1 MDRGPNPGERSVDLS
16 RRVMKV
22 LCAIVELYIRSG
34 GPVAS
39 REVARVSGLGL
50 SSATIRNM
58 MSELEESGYLSRPH
72 ASAGTVPS
80 DRTLRLYVDTVS
92 TGHRLSPVIRRRL
105 TEQMNEVRRELVED
119 FAWVAR
125 LTADMTNE
133 AGVAVRPFG
142 VGRFLEAVSLV
153 AMEGSRV
160 LGLLVTADGA
170 VEKRLLTLG
179 CELTRD
185 RLQEIANYLT
195 VEFHGLN
202 LDEVTAAVRTPADG
216 RAETDRDALEQ
227 QAYEVIR
234 GLVPSSNPPRV
245 EVQVAG
251 TDNLLQSEDFA
262 EIERVRSL
270 FATLDDQQRIV
281 SEIRRALKR
290 GSTQV
295 IIGRESALTASGE
308 LGMVTTLFYKNGHR
322 AGAVGVVGPRRMD
335 YSRIVPV
342 VDFIGDS
349 LTKMLQEPGAMHG

>member
-1 MDRGPNPGERSVDLS
+1 MDLN
-16 RRVMKV
+16 RRVLKV
-22 LCAIVELYIRSG
+22 LFAIVELYIRSG

-92 TGHRLSPVIRRRL
+92 SGSRLSPVIRCQL
-105 TEQMNEVRRELVED
+105 TRQMDEVRRELVED

-160 LGLLVTADGA
+160 LGLLVTADGT

-179 CELTRD
+179 HELTRD

-195 VEFHGLN
+195 REFRGLN
-202 LDEVTAAVRTPADG
+202 LDEVTAAVQFPADG
-216 RAETDRDALEQ
+216 RAETDRAALEQ
-227 QAYEVIR
+227 QAYEIIR
-234 GLVPSSNPPRV
+234 GLVPPASARV

-270 FATLDDQQRIV
+270 FATLDDEQRIV
-281 SEIRRALKR
+281 SEIRRALER

-342 VDFIGDS
+342 VDFIGNS
-349 LTKMLQEPGAMHG
+349 LTKMLQDPGAMHG

>member
-1 MDRGPNPGERSVDLS
+1 MNLS
-16 RRVMKV
+16 RRLLKV

-39 REVARVSGLGL
+39 GEVARVSGLGL
-50 SSATIRNM
+50 SSATIRNI

-72 ASAGTVPS
+72 SSAGTVPS

-92 TGHRLSPVIRRRL
+92 SGCRLSPAVQRKVAG
-105 TEQMNEVRRELVED
+105 QMQEARRELVED

-125 LTADMTNE
+125 LTADVTQE

-142 VGRFLEAVSLV
+142 IGRFLEAVSLV

-160 LGLLVTADGA
+160 LGLLVSADGT
-170 VEKRLLTLG
+170 VEKRLLKLDR
-179 CELTRD
+179 ELTRD

-195 VEFHGLN
+195 TEFRGLN
-202 LDEVTAAVRTPADG
+202 LDEVTAAVQSSVVDHEEDR
-216 RAETDRDALEQ
+216 RDALER
-227 QAYEVIR
+227 QALEIIR
-234 GLVPSSNPPRV
+234 DLVPRIDSRV

-251 TDNLLQSEDFA
+251 TDNLLQTEDFA

-270 FATLDDQQRIV
+270 FATLDDEQRIV
-281 SEIRRALKR
+281 REIRKALSS

-308 LGMVTTLFYKNGHR
+308 LGMVTTLFYKDGER
-322 AGAVGVVGPRRMD
+322 AGALGVVGPRRMD
-335 YSRIVPV
+335 YRRIVPV
-342 VDFIGDS
+342 VEFIGDS
-349 LTKMLQEPGAMHG
+349 LTKMLQEPGAMNG

>member
-1 MDRGPNPGERSVDLS
+1 MDLN
-16 RRVMKV
+16 RRVLKV
-22 LCAIVELYIRSG
+22 LFAIVELYIRSG

-92 TGHRLSPVIRRRL
+92 SGSRLSPVIRCQL
-105 TEQMNEVRRELVED
+105 TRQMDEVRRELVED

-133 AGVAVRPFG
+133 AGVALRPFG

-160 LGLLVTADGA
+160 LGLLVTADGT

-179 CELTRD
+179 HELTRD

-195 VEFHGLN
+195 REFRGLN
-202 LDEVTAAVRTPADG
+202 LDEVTAAVQFPADG

-227 QAYEVIR
+227 QAYEIIR
-234 GLVPSSNPPRV
+234 GLVPPASARV

-270 FATLDDQQRIV
+270 FATLDDEQRIV
-281 SEIRRALKR
+281 SEIRRALER

-342 VDFIGDS
+342 VDFIGNS
-349 LTKMLQEPGAMHG
+349 LTKMLQDPGAMHG

>member
-1 MDRGPNPGERSVDLS
+1 MDLS
-16 RRVMKV
+16 RRALKV
-22 LCAIVELYIRSG
+22 LCAIVELYFRSG

-39 REVARVSGLGL
+39 REVARFSGLGL
-50 SSATIRNM
+50 SSATIRNV
-58 MSELEESGYLSRPH
+58 MSELEESGYLRRPH

-92 TGHRLSPVIRRRL
+92 SGSRLSPAVEYRL
-105 TEQMNEVRRELVED
+105 TRRMDELRRELVED

-125 LTADMTNE
+125 LTADVTNE
-133 AGVAVRPFG
+133 AGVALRPFG
-142 VGRFLEAVSLV
+142 FGRFLEAVSLV
-153 AMEGSRV
+153 GMEGSRV
-160 LGLLVTADGA
+160 LGLLVTADGT
-170 VEKRLLTLG
+170 VEKRLLTLEH
-179 CELTRD
+179 ELTRD

-195 VEFHGLN
+195 MEFHGLN
-202 LDEVTAAVRTPADG
+202 LDEVTAAFPSPAGG

-227 QAYEVIR
+227 QAFEVISA
-234 GLVPSSNPPRV
+234 LVPPDSPRV

-270 FATLDDQQRIV
+270 FATLEDERRIV
-281 SEIRRALKR
+281 SEIRRALES
-290 GSTQV
+290 GSTKV

-308 LGMVTTLFYKNGHR
+308 LGMVTTLFYKNGQR
-322 AGAVGVVGPRRMD
+322 AGAVGVVGPKRMD

-342 VDFIGDS
+342 VEFIGTS

>member
-1 MDRGPNPGERSVDLS
+1 MNLS
-16 RRVMKV
+16 RRLLKV

-39 REVARVSGLGL
+39 GEVARVSGLGL
-50 SSATIRNM
+50 SSATIRNI

-80 DRTLRLYVDTVS
+80 DRTLRLYVDTMS
-92 TGHRLSPVIRRRL
+92 SDRRLSPAIQRKVAV
-105 TEQMNEVRRELVED
+105 QMQEVRRELVED

-125 LTADMTNE
+125 LTADVTQE

-142 VGRFLEAVSLV
+142 MGRFLEAVSLV

-160 LGLLVTADGA
+160 LGLLVTADGT
-170 VEKRLLTLG
+170 VEKRLLRLDRD
-179 CELTRD
+179 LTRD

-195 VEFHGLN
+195 TEFRGLN
-202 LDEVTAAVRTPADG
+202 LDEVTAAVESSVVEHDHDR
-216 RAETDRDALEQ
+216 RDALEQ
-227 QAYEVIR
+227 QALEIIR
-234 GLVPSSNPPRV
+234 GLVPRIESRV

-251 TDNLLQSEDFA
+251 TDNLLQTEDFT

-270 FATLDDQQRIV
+270 FATLDDEQRIV
-281 SEIRRALKR
+281 REIRKALSK

-308 LGMVTTLFYKNGHR
+308 LGMVTTLFYKDGER
-322 AGAVGVVGPRRMD
+322 AGALGVVGPRRMD
-335 YSRIVPV
+335 YRRIVPV
-342 VDFIGDS
+342 VEFIGDS
-349 LTKMLQEPGAMHG
+349 LTKMLQKPGAMNG

>member
-1 MDRGPNPGERSVDLS
+1 VNLS
-16 RRVMKV
+16 RRVLKV

-39 REVARVSGLGL
+39 GEVARVSGLGL
-50 SSATIRNM
+50 SSATIRNI

-72 ASAGTVPS
+72 SSAGTVPS

-92 TGHRLSPVIRRRL
+92 SGCRLSPAIQREVAG
-105 TEQMNEVRRELVED
+105 QMQEARRELVED

-125 LTADMTNE
+125 LTADVTQE

-142 VGRFLEAVSLV
+142 MGRFLEAVSLV

-160 LGLLVTADGA
+160 LGLLVSADGT
-170 VEKRLLTLG
+170 VEKRLLKLDR
-179 CELTRD
+179 ELTRD

-195 VEFHGLN
+195 TEFRGLN
-202 LDEVTAAVRTPADG
+202 LDEVTAAVQSSVVDHEEDR
-216 RAETDRDALEQ
+216 RDALER
-227 QAYEVIR
+227 QALEIIR
-234 GLVPSSNPPRV
+234 DLVPRIDSRV

-251 TDNLLQSEDFA
+251 TDNLLQTEDFA

-270 FATLDDQQRIV
+270 FATLDDEQRIV
-281 SEIRRALKR
+281 REIRKALSS

-308 LGMVTTLFYKNGHR
+308 LGMVTTLFYKDGER
-322 AGAVGVVGPRRMD
+322 AGALGVVGPRRMD
-335 YSRIVPV
+335 YRRIVPV
-342 VDFIGDS
+342 VEFIGDS
-349 LTKMLQEPGAMHG
+349 LTRMLQEPGAMNG

>member
-1 MDRGPNPGERSVDLS
+1 MSLS
-16 RRVMKV
+16 RRSLKV

-39 REVARVSGLGL
+39 GEVARVSRLGL
-50 SSATIRNM
+50 SPATIRNI

-72 ASAGTVPS
+72 SSAGTVPS

-92 TGHRLSPVIRRRL
+92 SGYRLSPALRSKVVDQM
-105 TEQMNEVRRELVED
+105 EQMRRELVED

-125 LTADMTNE
+125 LTADVTQE

-142 VGRFLEAVSLV
+142 MGRFLEAVSLV

-160 LGLLVTADGA
+160 LGLLVTADGT
-170 VEKRLLTLG
+170 VEKRLLRLDHG
-179 CELTRD
+179 LTRD

-195 VEFHGLN
+195 TEFHGLN
-202 LDEVTAAVRTPADG
+202 LDEVTAAVQSTADEYPEN
-216 RAETDRDALEQ
+216 RRDALEQ
-227 QAYEVIR
+227 QALEIIR
-234 GLVPSSNPPRV
+234 GLVPRVDPRV

-251 TDNLLQSEDFA
+251 TDNLLQTEDFA

-270 FATLDDQQRIV
+270 FATLDDEQRIV
-281 SEIRRALKR
+281 REIRKALSS

-295 IIGRESALTASGE
+295 IIGRESALTKSGE
-308 LGMVTTLFYKNGHR
+308 LGMVTTLFYRNGER
-322 AGAVGVVGPRRMD
+322 AGALGVVGPRRMD
-335 YSRIVPV
+335 YRRIVPV
-342 VDFIGDS
+342 VEFIGDS

>member
-1 MDRGPNPGERSVDLS
+1 MNLS
-16 RRVMKV
+16 RRLLKV

-39 REVARVSGLGL
+39 GEVARVSGLGL
-50 SSATIRNM
+50 SSATIRNI

-72 ASAGTVPS
+72 SSAGTVPS

-92 TGHRLSPVIRRRL
+92 SGCRLSPAIQRKVAG
-105 TEQMNEVRRELVED
+105 QMQEARRELVED

-125 LTADMTNE
+125 LTADVTQE

-142 VGRFLEAVSLV
+142 MGRFLEAVSLV

-160 LGLLVTADGA
+160 LGLLVSADGT
-170 VEKRLLTLG
+170 VEKRLLKLDR
-179 CELTRD
+179 ELTRD

-195 VEFHGLN
+195 TEFRGLN
-202 LDEVTAAVRTPADG
+202 LDEVTAAVQSSVVDHEEDR
-216 RAETDRDALEQ
+216 RDALER
-227 QAYEVIR
+227 QALEIIR
-234 GLVPSSNPPRV
+234 DLVPRIDSRV

-251 TDNLLQSEDFA
+251 TDNLLQTEDFA

-270 FATLDDQQRIV
+270 FATLDDEQRIV
-281 SEIRRALKR
+281 REIRKALSN

-308 LGMVTTLFYKNGHR
+308 LGMVTTLFYKDGER
-322 AGAVGVVGPRRMD
+322 AGALGVVGPRRMD
-335 YSRIVPV
+335 YRRIVPV
-342 VDFIGDS
+342 VEFIGDS
-349 LTKMLQEPGAMHG
+349 LTKMLQEPGAMNG

>member
-1 MDRGPNPGERSVDLS
+1 MDLS
-16 RRVMKV
+16 RRVLKV

-58 MSELEESGYLSRPH
+58 MSELEENGYLNRPH

-92 TGHRLSPVIRRRL
+92 SGTRLSPAIRRRL
-105 TEQMNEVRRELVED
+105 TCRMDEVRRELVED

-125 LTADMTNE
+125 LTADVTNE
-133 AGVAVRPFG
+133 AGVALRPFG
-142 VGRFLEAVSLV
+142 LGRYLEAVSLV
-153 AMEGSRV
+153 AQEGSRV
-160 LGLLVTADGA
+160 LGVVVTADGS

-179 CELTRD
+179 RELTRD
-185 RLQEIANYLT
+185 RLQEIANFLT
-195 VEFHGLN
+195 IEFRGLN
-202 LDEVTAAVRTPADG
+202 LDEVTATETFSADG
-216 RAETDRDALEQ
+216 RTDSERDALER
-227 QAYEVIR
+227 QAYEIIR
-234 GLVPSSNPPRV
+234 SLVPPASPKV

-251 TDNLLQSEDFA
+251 TDNLLQTEDFT

-270 FATLDDQQRIV
+270 FATLDDEQRIV
-281 SEIRRALKR
+281 SEIRRALER
-290 GSTQV
+290 SSTQV

-308 LGMVTTLFYKNGHR
+308 LGMVTTLFFKNGQR
-322 AGAVGVVGPRRMD
+322 AGALGVVGPRRMD

-342 VDFIGDS
+342 VEFIGDS

>member
-1 MDRGPNPGERSVDLS
+1 MDLN
-16 RRVMKV
+16 RRVLKV
-22 LCAIVELYIRSG
+22 LFAIVELYIRSG

-92 TGHRLSPVIRRRL
+92 SGSRLSPVIRCQL
-105 TEQMNEVRRELVED
+105 TRQMDEVRRELVED

-133 AGVAVRPFG
+133 AGVALRPFG

-160 LGLLVTADGA
+160 LGLLVTADGT

-179 CELTRD
+179 HELTRD

-195 VEFHGLN
+195 REFRGLN
-202 LDEVTAAVRTPADG
+202 LDEVTAAVQFPADG

-227 QAYEVIR
+227 QAFEIIR
-234 GLVPSSNPPRV
+234 GLVPPASARV

-270 FATLDDQQRIV
+270 FATLDDEQRIV
-281 SEIRRALKR
+281 SEIRRALER

-342 VDFIGDS
+342 VDFIGNS
-349 LTKMLQEPGAMHG
+349 LTKMLQDPGAMHG

>member
-1 MDRGPNPGERSVDLS
+1 MDLN
-16 RRVMKV
+16 RRVLKV
-22 LCAIVELYIRSG
+22 LFAIVELYIRSG

-92 TGHRLSPVIRRRL
+92 SGSRLSPVIRCQL
-105 TEQMNEVRRELVED
+105 TRQMDEVRRELVED

-160 LGLLVTADGA
+160 LGLLVTADGT

-179 CELTRD
+179 HELTRD

-195 VEFHGLN
+195 REFRGLN
-202 LDEVTAAVRTPADG
+202 LDEVTAAVQFPADG

-227 QAYEVIR
+227 QAYEIIR
-234 GLVPSSNPPRV
+234 GLVPPASARV

-270 FATLDDQQRIV
+270 FATLDDEQRIV
-281 SEIRRALKR
+281 SEIRRALER

-342 VDFIGDS
+342 VDFIGNS
-349 LTKMLQEPGAMHG
+349 LTKMLQDPGAMHG